1 MQQSNQQQVVQVK
14 QIRPLFSNPP
24 SNLKD
29 LKEQAGG
36 LGSGNNAN
44 ANANAIAK
52 FDQIQNYLQKF
63 NNNRSQFKDTQS
75 ICTQF

>member
-1 MQQSNQQQVVQVK
+1 ML
-14 QIRPLFSNPP
+14 QILQRQIQKYFSIGDANGLAG
-24 SNLKD
+24 NLGK

-36 LGSGNNAN
+36 LGSGNN